1 MNINL
6 HKPLSTLINLYQ
18 LRVVSNH
25 TKNEFC
31 PLTSNKMSD
40 IKSKA
45 QGLDPNVQPRN
56 VLELVEKTNNIY
68 ESLVIIS
75 KRARQISSD
84 LKWEIQRKLEEFA
97 VNTDTIEE
105 VQENKEQIEISK
117 FYERLPN
124 TPIIAAQEFLN
135 NEIQWRYSDEKE

>member
-1 MNINL
+1 
-6 HKPLSTLINLYQ
+6 
-18 LRVVSNH
+18 
-25 TKNEFC
+25 
-31 PLTSNKMSD
+31 MSD
-40 IKSKA
+40 IKAKA

-56 VLELVEKTNNIY
+56 VMDLVNKTDNIY
-68 ESLVIIS
+68 ESLVIVS

-97 VNTDTIEE
+97 VNTDVIEE

-124 TPIIAAQEFLN
+124 TAIIATHEFLN
-135 NEIQWRYSDEKE
+135 DEVQWRYQDRQD

>member
-1 MNINL
+1 
-6 HKPLSTLINLYQ
+6 
-18 LRVVSNH
+18 
-25 TKNEFC
+25 
-31 PLTSNKMSD
+31 MSD
-40 IKSKA
+40 IKAKA
-45 QGLDPNVQPRN
+45 QGLDPNIQPRD
-56 VLELVEKTNNIY
+56 VMELVAKTGNIY

-124 TPIIAAQEFLN
+124 TAIIAANEFLQD
-135 NEIQWRYSDEKE
+135 EIQWRFVEDEKEQA

>member
-1 MNINL
+1 
-6 HKPLSTLINLYQ
+6 
-18 LRVVSNH
+18 
-25 TKNEFC
+25 
-31 PLTSNKMSD
+31 MSD

-45 QGLDPNVQPRN
+45 QGLDPNVQPRD
-56 VLELVEKTNNIY
+56 VRELVKKTDNIY
-68 ESLVIIS
+68 ESIAIIS

-97 VNTDTIEE
+97 VSSDTIEE

-124 TPIIAAQEFLN
+124 TAIIAANEFMN
-135 NEIQWRYSDEKE
+135 DEIQWRFVEDRD